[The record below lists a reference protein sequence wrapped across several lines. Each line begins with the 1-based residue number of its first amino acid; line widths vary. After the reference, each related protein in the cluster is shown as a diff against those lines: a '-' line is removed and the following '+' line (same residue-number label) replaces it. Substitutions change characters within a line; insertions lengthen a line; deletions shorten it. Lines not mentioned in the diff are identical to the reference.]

1 MTKLKK
7 FLLAVTKSL
16 PLNRR
21 TSIDLGHPRT
31 GLGSLFGV
39 GWPHRENIKDEFRP
53 CDYAQRFGKWRL
65 VCGEYETVAVEGAE
79 LYDIVGID
87 LDEFG
92 QFNRVI
98 DLFSWHDMYGLGR
111 NPNDQ

>member
-1 MTKLKK
+1 MTKLKN

-21 TSIDLGHPRT
+21 TSIDLGRPRT
-31 GLGSLFGV
+31 GLVSLFGV

-79 LYDIVGID
+79 LYDIVCID

-92 QFNRVI
+92 EFNRVI
-98 DLFSWHDMYGLGR
+98 DLFGGHDMDGLGR